1 MIRRK
6 VANNRDGF
14 HPYLALSKY
23 NDWECLISLYNV
35 TAYVAVKD
43 APLVIDKG
51 HPHGGGSEDTQQ
63 SLGHCFFCRQCEGS
77 YGLRALPVS
86 GMNR

>member
-14 HPYLALSKY
+14 HPYLVLSKY
-23 NDWECLISLYNV
+23 NDWESLISLYNV
-35 TAYVAVKD
+35 TASVAIKD
-43 APLVIDKG
+43 APLVIDKR
-51 HPHGGGSEDTQQ
+51 PPQ
-63 SLGHCFFCRQCEGS
+63 SLGPCFFCRQCEGS
-77 YGLRALPVS
+77 YGLRALSVS